1 MRCARNS
8 TPHRLRNSELPE
20 LLAVHKLDGIPS
32 GRQPPSTGLA
42 RSTNLLQ
49 QVFLRKGVNAHRQT
63 PLENQGGSVRANL
76 LLPSSKSDDHER
88 LLTDYRPPERRS
100 WVSSMEA
107 GLIGSEMT
115 GMGNGTSI
123 RDRMRVIEHRDWWL
137 WAGAVLI
144 TLLLTAGIV
153 SFGFPAL
160 HVPRPELNSAPL
172 NDTMLG
178 LVGLVLLFDIY
189 TVYQHFQIQGVR
201 KQLVEREEL
210 FRLITE
216 NAADMIAVVDAK
228 GRRLYNS
235 PSYEKILGYTREDL
249 KSTSPLDQVHPE
261 DREKVIKAAEE
272 ALRAGTGTNLEY
284 RMRHKNGTWCM
295 LESRASTIVK
305 AGQVEK
311 LVIVNRDVTE
321 RKRLAEQFRQ
331 SQKMEAVGRL
341 SGGVAHDFNNLL
353 GVIIGYGE
361 IVQQGTA
368 TDSPLRTC
376 VDEMLKAGH
385 RAASLTRQLLAF
397 SRQQVM
403 DPRVL
408 DLNVVVKDM
417 EKMLKRLI
425 SEDIQLKTD
434 LDSELARIRA
444 DQGQIEQVIM
454 NLVVN
459 ARDAMPNGGRLEI
472 TTCNIHMDDNFVR
485 RYPYPVQVGDYALL
499 TVSDTGI
506 GMDATT
512 RAHVFEPF
520 YTTKGKGK
528 GTGLGLSTVY
538 GVVKQSGGYIE
549 VNSELGAGA
558 TFKIYLPRVE
568 DALDAQKTT
577 SELPDSLHGTETI
590 LLVEDELSLRKLSRH
605 LLELCGYSVLEA
617 ETGAEALKISQE
629 QHQRIIHLLLTDVV
643 MPGMS
648 GRALADQLVKQRPK
662 TRVLYMSGYTGQ
674 TVGEHGVLAEG
685 SFFLPKPFTR
695 EALALKVRAA
705 LDGRT
710 VGAD

>member
-1 MRCARNS
+1 MS
-8 TPHRLRNSELPE
+8 TSPRAKSSDSG
-20 LLAVHKLDGIPS
+20 LD
-32 GRQPPSTGLA
+32 A
-42 RSTNLLQ
+42 
-49 QVFLRKGVNAHRQT
+49 
-63 PLENQGGSVRANL
+63 
-76 LLPSSKSDDHER
+76 
-88 LLTDYRPPERRS
+88 
-100 WVSSMEA
+100 
-107 GLIGSEMT
+107 
-115 GMGNGTSI
+115 GTSL
-123 RDRMRVIEHRDWWL
+123 RDRMRIIEHRDWWL
-137 WAGAVLI
+137 WICAVFI
-144 TLLLTAGIV
+144 TLVLTGGIV
-153 SFGFPAL
+153 SFGFPGIHL
-160 HVPRPELNSAPL
+160 RHPELNLTPL
-172 NDTMLG
+172 NDTILG
-178 LVGLVLLFDIY
+178 LVGLVLMFDMY

-228 GRRLYNS
+228 GKRLYNS
-235 PSYEKILGYTREDL
+235 PSYERILGYAADDL
-249 KSTSPLDQVHPE
+249 VNSTPLDQVHPE
-261 DREKVIKAAEE
+261 DREKVTKAAAE
-272 ALRAGTGTNLEY
+272 ALQSGAGANLEY
-284 RMRHKNGTWCM
+284 RMRHKDGSWRT
-295 LESRASTIVK
+295 LESSASTILK

-321 RKRLAEQFRQ
+321 RKRLEEQFRQ

-361 IVQQGTA
+361 VVQEGTDA
-368 TDSPLRTC
+368 NSPLRSC
-376 VDEMLKAGH
+376 AEEMLKAGH
-385 RAASLTRQLLAF
+385 RAAALTRQLLAF

-408 DLNVVVKDM
+408 DLNAVVKDM

-434 LDSELARIRA
+434 LDSSIARIKA
-444 DQGQIEQVIM
+444 DQGQIEQVVM

-459 ARDAMPNGGRLEI
+459 ARDAMPSGGSLEV
-472 TTCNIHMDDNFVR
+472 TTRNFYMDDNFVR
-485 RYPYPVQVGDYALL
+485 RYPYPVQVGDYVLL

-512 RAHVFEPF
+512 RNRVFEPF
-520 YTTKGKGK
+520 FTTKEKGK

-549 VNSELGAGA
+549 VASELGAGA
-558 TFKIYLPRVE
+558 TFKIYLPKVE
-568 DALDAQKTT
+568 DALDAQKQV
-577 SELPDSLHGTETI
+577 SDIPDDLHGTETV

-617 ETGAEALKISQE
+617 ENGTDALKVSQE
-629 QHQRIIHLLLTDVV
+629 HNQRAIDLLLTDVV

-648 GRALADQLVKQRPK
+648 GRVLADQLTRERPK

-695 EALALKVRAA
+695 EALARKVREA
-705 LDGRT
+705 LDGRFAAA
-710 VGAD
+710 GAD